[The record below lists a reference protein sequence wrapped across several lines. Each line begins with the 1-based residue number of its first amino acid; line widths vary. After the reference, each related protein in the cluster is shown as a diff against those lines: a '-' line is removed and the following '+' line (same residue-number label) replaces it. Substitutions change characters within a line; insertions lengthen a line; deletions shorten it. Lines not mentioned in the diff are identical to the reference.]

1 MLLLMLERRMP
12 IDMVL
17 TADTG
22 MEFPEMYEHLAKLDE
37 HLYRERGSAGKRSV
51 VRNDDDLSEAES
63 KNDEYRSR
71 IKRFTLQFSLG
82 DGEAREW
89 FEQQPEQG
97 TYLKG
102 LILRD
107 KAEQLGYREQKAST
121 PRRAGDYEIIQSIR
135 MGGMTMLIGYN
146 PGDTTYMT
154 CYQDYDFLGNE
165 RFSEAIG
172 SESYVEIMDVFL
184 QRLREQTEKVRTF
197 QAERAIPVTV
207 LGREYCLPCSDESLE
222 GKLVIIR
229 PASLAPEYRTADCQ
243 LGYALGGFG
252 CSPGSRGRA
261 VYFEDLF
268 SGKRCRWDR
277 TDILGIADR
286 EKLPDW
292 AKEKAEEYEQH
303 RTAQKK
309 ERGEER

>member
-1 MLLLMLERRMP
+1 M
-12 IDMVL
+12 
-17 TADTG
+17 TN
-22 MEFPEMYEHLAKLDE
+22 YQ
-37 HLYRERGSAGKRSV
+37 KRK
-51 VRNDDDLSEAES
+51 A

-97 TYLKG
+97 AYLKG

-146 PGDTTYMT
+146 PTDTTYMT

-184 QRLREQTEKVRTF
+184 QRLREQTEKVRAF
-197 QAERAIPVTV
+197 
-207 LGREYCLPCSDESLE
+207 
-222 GKLVIIR
+222 
-229 PASLAPEYRTADCQ
+229 
-243 LGYALGGFG
+243 
-252 CSPGSRGRA
+252 
-261 VYFEDLF
+261 
-268 SGKRCRWDR
+268 
-277 TDILGIADR
+277 
-286 EKLPDW
+286 
-292 AKEKAEEYEQH
+292 
-303 RTAQKK
+303 
-309 ERGEER
+309 

>member
-1 MLLLMLERRMP
+1 M
-12 IDMVL
+12 
-17 TADTG
+17 TN
-22 MEFPEMYEHLAKLDE
+22 YQ
-37 HLYRERGSAGKRSV
+37 KRK
-51 VRNDDDLSEAES
+51 A

-97 TYLKG
+97 AYLKG

-107 KAEQLGYREQKAST
+107 KAEQLGYGAQEASKL
-121 PRRAGDYEIIQSIR
+121 RRAGDYEVIQSIR

-146 PGDTTYMT
+146 PIDTTYMT
-154 CYQDYDFLGNE
+154 CYQDYDVLGNE

-184 QRLREQTEKVRTF
+184 QRLQEQTEKVRAF
-197 QAERAIPVTV
+197 QVERAMPVTV

-252 CSPGSRGRA
+252 CSPSSRGRA
-261 VYFEDLF
+261 VYFEELY

>member
-1 MLLLMLERRMP
+1 MADKETARM
-12 IDMVL
+12 
-17 TADTG
+17 
-22 MEFPEMYEHLAKLDE
+22 
-37 HLYRERGSAGKRSV
+37 
-51 VRNDDDLSEAES
+51 
-63 KNDEYRSR
+63 
-71 IKRFTLQFSLG
+71 
-82 DGEAREW
+82 
-89 FEQQPEQG
+89 
-97 TYLKG
+97 
-102 LILRD
+102 
-107 KAEQLGYREQKAST
+107 
-121 PRRAGDYEIIQSIR
+121 AGDYEIMQSFR
-135 MGGMTMLIGYN
+135 MGGTTMLIGYN

-184 QRLREQTEKVRTF
+184 QRLQKQTEKVRAF
-197 QAERAIPVTV
+197 QVERAMPVTV

-229 PASLAPEYRTADCQ
+229 PASLAPEHR
-243 LGYALGGFG
+243 
-252 CSPGSRGRA
+252 CSPSSRGRA
-261 VYFEDLF
+261 IYFEELY

-292 AKEKAEEYEQH
+292 AKEKAKEYEQH